1 MYLTSRRYNC
11 NELNHVMHERSNKSR
26 TLIRTRQMSKE
37 KKTYTAA
44 LIIIG
49 NEILSGRTQD
59 TNTAWLAERLV
70 SRGVRMVEARTI
82 PDYHDVIISSVREL
96 SQKVDYVFTTGGIGP
111 THDDITTECIA
122 AAFDLKLVEDKEA
135 RNLLLDYYGAE
146 ELTESRLKMAKVP
159 EGARLIPNPVTAA
172 PGFNVANVYVMAGVP
187 RIMQGMFDHVVD
199 MIEIGDPVL
208 SNTVSCQLPESVVA
222 ADLGTLQEKYP
233 DIEIGSY
240 PHYRGGVLGLSI
252 VLRSVDEDILGEAT
266 KEVIDIIHKYG
277 DTPRALNIRS
287 SETID
292 L

>member
-1 MYLTSRRYNC
+1 
-11 NELNHVMHERSNKSR
+11 
-26 TLIRTRQMSKE
+26 MSKE

-135 RNLLLDYYGAE
+135 RSLLLDYYGAE

-222 ADLGTLQEKYP
+222 ADLGTLQDKYP